1 VDDMLLNAE
10 NLSQIKFNT
19 KRVQLKIAD
28 AEIIVA
34 LLPGA
39 VFSEAIE
46 MKGKDNNDLQ
56 SYGLKLLMTSVVDD
70 KGNPVF
76 TTPESFETLPPVV
89 QKEIL
94 DEVFNYNGLSA
105 TSIKDLEKNL
115 KATQGEDS
123 VSV

>member
-1 VDDMLLNAE
+1 VDDMLLNAQ

-19 KRVQLKIAD
+19 KRVQLKTAEV
-28 AEIIVA
+28 EIIIA

-39 VFSEAIE
+39 VFSEALE
-46 MKGKDNNDLQ
+46 MKGKDKDDLQ

-76 TTPESFETLPPVV
+76 TTLESFETLPPVV

-94 DEVFNYNGLSA
+94 DEVFNYNGLST

-115 KATQGEDS
+115 SKGPSDGSTS
-123 VSV
+123 V

>member
-1 VDDMLLNAE
+1 MLLNAQ

-19 KRVQLKIAD
+19 KRVQLKTAEV
-28 AEIIVA
+28 EIIIA

-39 VFSEAIE
+39 VFSEALE
-46 MKGKDNNDLQ
+46 MKGKDKDDLQ

-76 TTPESFETLPPVV
+76 TTLESFETLPPVV

-94 DEVFNYNGLSA
+94 DEVFNYNGLST

-115 KATQGEDS
+115 SKGPSDGSTS
-123 VSV
+123 V